1 MPPMPGKASN
11 VWDRTLPEVKEADED
26 LKEEEDD
33 IIADELCICEELI
46 DWDLKE
52 EDIEVAF
59 EPEVM
64 EKPFISF
71 FVLFTAVML
80 LATAMLDC
88 LNDFDSTFV
97 PLLTAHSPASGGV
110 WALIV
115 SDSISATFSVQPR
128 LELGLLLWGD
138 SAQVTRRPLRSL
150 ELLGA
155 GLQDLGS
162 EWAS

>member
-1 MPPMPGKASN
+1 MLVNCKKEKSNVVLWGYLPAFSPSRFKFSIPPIPGNASN

-26 LKEEEDD
+26 LKEEEDE

-71 FVLFTAVML
+71 FELFTAVML

-110 WALIV
+110 
-115 SDSISATFSVQPR
+115 
-128 LELGLLLWGD
+128 
-138 SAQVTRRPLRSL
+138 
-150 ELLGA
+150 
-155 GLQDLGS
+155 
-162 EWAS
+162 